1 VQPLPVIVGGAL
13 ARPLLAIKTLPDN
26 RLLDRIVRGRS
37 WIPVLGVLLV
47 AIVATQV
54 EVLKVGQVVGNST
67 ALASQLS
74 ARNGSLRNELADLSS
89 PSRIERLAT
98 QLGMHTTGPTNV
110 IFLTSGGRGSVGRAI
125 AGITPPTVGAFAPL
139 LSTSA
144 GSNTLTTS
152 PGGSDPT
159 TSLNN
164 TDVSSDPTGGSSDT
178 TGGDGAAGTS
188 PAGTTGTGAGS
199 TTNTT
204 SSGGTSTGGAGI

>member
-152 PGGSDPT
+152 PGPT